1 MDIKNFANDILLDG
15 VVGCHIELFSN
26 KKLLVEG
33 CYGITEYN
41 ENFIIINLS
50 KGEVQ
55 IFGSKLEL
63 YNMVSDT
70 ITVKGNI
77 DNIEFIGV

>member
-1 MDIKNFANDILLDG
+1 MDIKSFANDILLDG
-15 VVGCHIELFSN
+15 IVGCHIELFSN
-26 KKLLVEG
+26 KKILVEG
-33 CYGITEYN
+33 CYGIIEYN
-41 ENFIIINLS
+41 ENFVRINLS

-55 IFGSKLEL
+55 IFGSKLDIF
-63 YNMVSDT
+63 NMVSDT

>member
-1 MDIKNFANDILLDG
+1 MDIKSFANDILLDG
-15 VVGCHIELFSN
+15 IVGSHIELFSN
-26 KKLLVEG
+26 KKILVEG
-33 CYGITEYN
+33 CYGIIEYN
-41 ENFIIINLS
+41 ENFVRINLS

-55 IFGSKLEL
+55 IFGSKLDIF
-63 YNMVSDT
+63 NMVSDT

>member
-1 MDIKNFANDILLDG
+1 MDIKNLANDILIDG

-26 KKLLVEG
+26 KKLIIEG
-33 CYGITEYN
+33 CYGIIEYN
-41 ENFIIINLS
+41 ENFVRINLS

-55 IFGSKLEL
+55 IFGSKLEIF
-63 YNMVSDT
+63 NMVSDT
-70 ITVKGNI
+70 ITVKGVI